1 MPSKIL
7 RTCLIASLV
16 LLGACSGRIR
26 EPVFASVRTTPVA
39 VDLARVY
46 FYRAFEPYESLA
58 RPLIYLDGRSLAV
71 SEPGGVLFRDVEPGA
86 YEISVFSPGIYP
98 NQFKKILLRP
108 GDTLYVRIESLRNW
122 YRGFNWEKDTF
133 VVSLV
138 SESEAESEMASLRY
152 VTNNGS

>member
-1 MPSKIL
+1 M
-7 RTCLIASLV
+7 IAVLV
-16 LLGACSGRIR
+16 LLAACSGRIR
-26 EPVFASVRTTPVA
+26 EPVFASVKMTPVR

-71 SEPGGVLFRDVEPGA
+71 SEPGGVLFRDEEPGA
-86 YEISVFSPGIYP
+86 YEISVFSSGIYP
-98 NQFKKILLRP
+98 NQFKKILLRQ

-138 SESEAESEMASLRY
+138 SESEAEAEMASLRY
-152 VTNNGS
+152 VPNNGS

>member
-1 MPSKIL
+1 V
-7 RTCLIASLV
+7 IAVLV
-16 LLGACSGRIR
+16 LLAACSGRIR
-26 EPVFASVRTTPVA
+26 EPVFASVKMTPVRA
-39 VDLARVY
+39 DLARVY

-71 SEPGGVLFRDVEPGA
+71 SEPGGVLFRDEEPGA
-86 YEISVFSPGIYP
+86 YEISVFSSGIYP
-98 NQFKKILLRP
+98 NQFKKILLRQ

-138 SESEAESEMASLRY
+138 SESEAEAEMASLRY
-152 VTNNGS
+152 VPNNGS